1 MKPESSLYTARQI
14 DLNKKFDSKKKTVQ
28 IFNID
33 TQQFRKSKIENPP
46 TREIGVSS

>member
-1 MKPESSLYTARQI
+1 MKPESSLYTAPQI

-33 TQQFRKSKIENPP
+33 TQRFRKSKNENPP
-46 TREIGVSS
+46 TWEVGVAS